1 MHIDNAGRQYVTAGG
16 ERRVAR
22 CFLLRR
28 SYRDQNGAPRNETL
42 ANLSALPDHVIG
54 ALAKMLKGA
63 TLVDADDAFEVERPV
78 PHGNVAAA
86 HVMASR
92 LSLRELLGPAC
103 AQRDIAYALILSR
116 AVRPESKLSTA
127 GWWAA
132 GDTTLGTDLGIA
144 GAGTDDVYAAM
155 DWLVSRQRDIERRL
169 AARHLPAGG
178 IAMFDL
184 SSSWVE
190 GSCCELAAYG
200 YSRDGKRG
208 RKQIEYG
215 LLTCPAGRPV
225 AVEVFA
231 GNTSDPE
238 SFKTAI
244 TRVREDFGITTLIMV
259 GDRGMI
265 TGTRIGDLRKLDG
278 MGWITA
284 LKAPAIA
291 ALAKDDG
298 PLQMSLFD
306 THSFAEITHPDY
318 PGERLICCKNPFLA
332 ADRARTREE
341 LLAATEKDLEKI
353 RAAVDAGRL
362 KGAGKIGERVGNT
375 INKRKVGKHFIR
387 EITDTTLAFRRD
399 QDKIAAEAALDGIY
413 VIRTSVKDIPGA

>member
-1 MHIDNAGRQYVTAGG
+1 MSTKLRDKRFWQDEDLSAVAPLVAALTDATIRAARRAAERAGGRLDPPLPVVLDEAANICRIGDLPQRQYVTAGE
-16 ERRVAR
+16 ERRVCR

-63 TLVDADDAFEVERPV
+63 TLVDADDAFEVERSV

-92 LSLRELLGPAC
+92 LSLRELPGPAC
-103 AQRDIAYALILSR
+103 AQRDIAYALIPSR

-169 AARHLPAGG
+169 AGRHLPAGG

-200 YSRDGKRG
+200 YSRDSMRG

-215 LLTCPAGRPV
+215 CSPA
-225 AVEVFA
+225 
-231 GNTSDPE
+231 
-238 SFKTAI
+238 
-244 TRVREDFGITTLIMV
+244 L
-259 GDRGMI
+259 
-265 TGTRIGDLRKLDG
+265 
-278 MGWITA
+278 
-284 LKAPAIA
+284 
-291 ALAKDDG
+291 
-298 PLQMSLFD
+298 
-306 THSFAEITHPDY
+306 
-318 PGERLICCKNPFLA
+318 
-332 ADRARTREE
+332 
-341 LLAATEKDLEKI
+341 
-353 RAAVDAGRL
+353 RAAPSPSRYSPGTPATPSRSRPRSPGS
-362 KGAGKIGERVGNT
+362 G
-375 INKRKVGKHFIR
+375 
-387 EITDTTLAFRRD
+387 
-399 QDKIAAEAALDGIY
+399 
-413 VIRTSVKDIPGA
+413 RTSASRL